1 MSAGARDC
9 FVSVVAPLSD
19 DSAILGA
26 FVDEAV
32 GVLRAGFANYE
43 LVLVDDGSVDDTAAA
58 VTPLL
63 ERHPCLRYIR
73 LSRSFGPEA
82 AIASGLDSTIG
93 DFVVVMTPDTDPP
106 QLIPQMVDLARSGI
120 GTVYGVRRTRRGDP
134 WWLRAGASAFY
145 FFCARLLGVRLAKNS
160 THFRV
165 LSRQTVNAVTRI
177 KDRNRYL
184 RVLTASVGYSAKAIS
199 YEPLA
204 RHGRDRHKTFSQS
217 VSLAINIMVTQSTH
231 PLRLVSWLGL
241 GASLVNLGYLGYVV
255 LVYLLKSKVAE
266 GWTTLSLQVGGMFFL
281 VFLILSVMAEYL
293 GRLMEETRE
302 RPLYHV
308 LEERSSNVLLADP
321 ERRNVVSESAAAPA
335 SRLEKAG

>member
-1 MSAGARDC
+1 MGARDC
-9 FVSVVAPLSD
+9 FVSVVAPVRD
-19 DSAILGA
+19 DGAILAA
-26 FVDEAV
+26 FVDETIAV
-32 GVLRAGFANYE
+32 LKASYANYE
-43 LVLVDDGSVDDTAAA
+43 LVLVDDGSQDDTSERVGA
-58 VTPLL
+58 LL
-63 ERHPCLRYIR
+63 AKHPCLRFIR
-73 LSRSFGPEA
+73 LSRSFGTEA

-106 QLIPQMVDLARSGI
+106 ELIPEMVELARSGI
-120 GTVYGVRRTRRGDP
+120 GTVYGVRLTRGGDP
-134 WWLRAGASAFY
+134 WWLRAGAAAFY
-145 FFCARLLGVRLAKNS
+145 FLCARLLGVRLPKNS

-165 LSRQTVNAVTRI
+165 LSRKTVNAVTRI

-184 RVLTASVGYSAKAIS
+184 RVLTASVGYSTRAVP
-199 YEPLA
+199 YHPLA
-204 RHGRDRHKTFSQS
+204 RHGRPRHKTFRES

-241 GASLVNLGYLGYVV
+241 GASLVNLGYLLYVV
-255 LVYLLKSKVAE
+255 AVYLLKSKVAE

-321 ERRNVVSESAAAPA
+321 ERRNVVAESEAAPA

>member
-1 MSAGARDC
+1 MSARDC
-9 FVSVVAPLSD
+9 FVSVVAPLRD
-19 DSAILGA
+19 DAEILAA
-26 FVDEAV
+26 FAAEVVAV
-32 GVLRAGFANYE
+32 LKAEFANYE
-43 LVLVDDGSVDDTAAA
+43 LVLVDDGSQDDTAAR
-58 VTPLL
+58 VGPLL
-63 ERHPCLRYIR
+63 EQHQCLRYIR
-73 LSRSFGPEA
+73 LSRSFGREA

-106 QLIPQMVDLARSGI
+106 ALIPQMVDLARSGI

-134 WWLRAGASAFY
+134 WWLRAGAAAFY
-145 FFCARLLGVRLAKNS
+145 VLCAKLLGVRLPKNS

-165 LSRQTVNAVTRI
+165 LSRKTVNAVTRI

-184 RVLTASVGYSAKAIS
+184 RVLTASVGYAASAVP
-199 YEPLA
+199 YQPLA
-204 RHGRDRHKTFSQS
+204 RHGRERHKTFRESL
-217 VSLAINIMVTQSTH
+217 SLAINIMVTQSTH

-241 GASLVNLGYLGYVV
+241 GASAVNLAYLLYVV
-255 LVYLLKSKVAE
+255 AIYLFKSKVAE

-281 VFLILSVMAEYL
+281 VFLILAVMAEYL
-293 GRLMEETRE
+293 GRLMEETRD

-321 ERRNVVSESAAAPA
+321 ERRNVVAESEGASP